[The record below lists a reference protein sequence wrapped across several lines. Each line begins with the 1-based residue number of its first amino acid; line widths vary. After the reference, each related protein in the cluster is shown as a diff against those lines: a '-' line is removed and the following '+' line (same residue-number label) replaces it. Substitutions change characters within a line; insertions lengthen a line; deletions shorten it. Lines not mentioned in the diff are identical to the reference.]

1 MPSTSGQPGWWGN
14 RGETQERVPVMGSPG
29 QWPTRTADARL
40 IGHTQSHRHSA
51 TPGGSRC
58 CRGRVSAPSP
68 EETAPA
74 RVGPATLRGQV
85 HRTQPAVRGPRD
97 DPDVPRR
104 AVVDQAQRPPAAST
118 GRPSTSIVATRRVT
132 PCGSLTASLADGRGH
147 RRGGEL
153 DRDHVSI
160 QLLSAHSAAY
170 ASRYAG
176 LPTRR
181 DHAVNAPSRYYV
193 SVGASP

>member
-153 DRDHVSI
+153 
-160 QLLSAHSAAY
+160 SAHSAAY